1 MIIAEIGWN
10 FLGDLRLAEKMVD
23 QASDAGCK
31 FVKFQLWDPKN
42 LKEGPWDKDGRRE
55 IYNKSFLDEE
65 KYGELF
71 NYSKS
76 KNLNCFAS
84 IFNHSSIKTVLKFS
98 NKFIKIPSLE
108 AYDLELIRKSLDLF
122 ENVLVSTGA
131 LKFEELKSLEK
142 FKDCENLIMLHCVS
156 SYPLNLE
163 NSNFSK
169 FFYLKEKFKK
179 VGYSGHCE
187 GIDDALFALSNGAV
201 AIEKHFTTDNNLP
214 GRDNKFAILKDEL
227 KFLCNYQKSIIKMK
241 KDNGLDLQD
250 SEIEAFKSYRG
261 RWKKN

>member
-1 MIIAEIGWN
+1 MYSS
-10 FLGDLRLAEKMVD
+10 L
-23 QASDAGCK
+23 C
-31 FVKFQLWDPKN
+31 
-42 LKEGPWDKDGRRE
+42 
-55 IYNKSFLDEE
+55 
-65 KYGELF
+65 KYGKLF

-76 KNLNCFAS
+76 KNLDCFAS
-84 IFNHSSIKTVLKFS
+84 IFNHSSIDTLLKFS

-142 FKDCENLIMLHCVS
+142 FKNCENLTVLHCVS
-156 SYPLNLE
+156 SYPLKLE

-201 AIEKHFTTDNNLP
+201 AIEKHFTSDNKLP

-227 KFLCNYQKSIIKMK
+227 KFLCNYENSIIKMK
-241 KDNGLDLQD
+241 NDKGLDLQD
-250 SEIEAFKSYRG
+250 SEIEAFKNYRG